1 MDRDILEQLYRQY
14 YCAALLYALSLCG
27 NQAEAEDL
35 VADAFVKAL
44 ISLDDSHPAFQFW
57 LFRVLKHQWVDQ
69 VRREKR
75 KLRTSPAALLS
86 PEQLLLQDERRKLL
100 WTCIQSLQQIDREVL
115 TLHYFS
121 GLSMREIGQ
130 MFGKSPGAVK
140 TKLCRLRQQLKQEME
155 AQGYEV

>member
-14 YCAALLYALSLCG
+14 YGAALLYALSLCG

-57 LFRVLKHQWVDQ
+57 LFRVLKHQWIDQ

-75 KLRTSPAALLS
+75 KPRTVPAALLS
-86 PEQLLLQDERRKLL
+86 PEQFLLQDEQRRLL
-100 WTCIQSLQQIDREVL
+100 WICIQSLPQIDREIL

-121 GLSMREIGQ
+121 GLSTREIGQ